1 MFKWIRKR
9 LLKGM
14 IEDIISNLPEPE
26 LLKERMFE
34 IFEEHKEEILNKIK
48 ELIKD
53 FVMKFIN
60 EKLKR

>member
-14 IEDIISNLPEPE
+14 IEDIIAQLPEPE
-26 LLKERMFE
+26 LLKERMLE
-34 IFEEHKEEILNKIK
+34 IFEEHKDEILNKIK

-60 EKLKR
+60 EKIKK

>member
-14 IEDIISNLPEPE
+14 IEDIIAQLPEPE
-26 LLKERMFE
+26 LLKEKMLE
-34 IFEEHKEEILNKIK
+34 IFEEHKDEILNKVK

-60 EKLKR
+60 EKLKK

>member
-26 LLKERMFE
+26 LLKEKMLE
-34 IFEEHKEEILNKIK
+34 IFEEHKDEILNKIK
-48 ELIKD
+48 ELVKD
-53 FVMKFIN
+53 FVLKFIS
-60 EKLKR
+60 EKINK

>member
-14 IEDIISNLPEPE
+14 IEDIIAQLPEPE
-26 LLKERMFE
+26 LLKEKMLE
-34 IFEEHKEEILNKIK
+34 IFEEHKDEILNKIK

-60 EKLKR
+60 EKIKK

>member
-26 LLKERMFE
+26 LLKEKMFE
-34 IFEEHKEEILNKIK
+34 IFEEHKDEILNKIK

-60 EKLKR
+60 EKLKK